1 MDYLLIFI
9 EGLASF
15 ISPCVLPMLPMY
27 ISYFAGQDKSKNK
40 TIINSIGFVLGFSF
54 VFILLGVFASTFG
67 RIVNF
72 YSNYINIIVG
82 IIIILFGLHYAGILN
97 INVLN
102 KTKGIKYSNKDLSF
116 ITSALFGMFFSITWT
131 PCVGVFLSSA
141 LMMSATQGS
150 IIQGLLML
158 VLYSLGL
165 GIPFIITAIF
175 LEKLKTTFDFIK
187 QHYNIIN
194 KISGIIL
201 IISGLII
208 IFR

>member
-1 MDYLLIFI
+1 MDFLLIFI

-27 ISYFAGQDKSKNK
+27 ISYFAGQDKNKNK
-40 TIINSIGFVLGFSF
+40 TIINSIGFVLGFSV

-67 RIVNF
+67 RIVNS

-82 IIIILFGLHYAGILN
+82 VIIILFGLHYAGILN

-102 KTKGIKYSNKDLSF
+102 KTKGIKYSAKDLSF

>member
-40 TIINSIGFVLGFSF
+40 TIINSIGFVLGFSV

-102 KTKGIKYSNKDLSF
+102 KTKGIKYSNKDSSLF
-116 ITSALFGMFFSITWT
+116 TSALFGMFFSITWT

-150 IIQGLLML
+150 IIQGLIML

-175 LEKLKTTFDFIK
+175 LEKLKSTFDFIK
-187 QHYNIIN
+187 KHYNIIN